1 MSKNYDIGSYQT
13 LENCLF
19 GAVTLIKHADIDK
32 HKYSEDRIGFDR
44 KGCFSHPSGRT
55 GRNVIIFGVDMSSST
70 KIDNRKKYILILGKD
85 LTQELEHTLSSVKMY
100 SMNFIEQN
108 KNLCLSLHYNEVDSY
123 LLMVQELLNSKQT
136 FPKL

>member
-1 MSKNYDIGSYQT
+1 
-13 LENCLF
+13 
-19 GAVTLIKHADIDK
+19 
-32 HKYSEDRIGFDR
+32 
-44 KGCFSHPSGRT
+44 
-55 GRNVIIFGVDMSSST
+55 MSSST

-85 LTQELEHTLSSVKMY
+85 LTQELEHTLSSAKMY

-108 KNLCLSLHYNEVDSY
+108 RNLFLSFHYNEVDSY